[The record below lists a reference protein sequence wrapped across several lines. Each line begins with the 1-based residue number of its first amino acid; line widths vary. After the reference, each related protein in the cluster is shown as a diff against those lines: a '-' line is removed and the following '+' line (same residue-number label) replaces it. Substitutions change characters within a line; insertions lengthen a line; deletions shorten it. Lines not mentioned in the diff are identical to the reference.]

1 MKPLLP
7 LLGALLLAGCASA
20 PNTLI
25 LAPSAPMV
33 QAGSQQ
39 GALALTS
46 VDHRPEQFLVEVRKD
61 DGAAELLSPAE
72 PPRQLLE
79 QGIRDGLSR
88 LGYRIDPAAT
98 VTLSLSLDKLVM
110 KIDQGTFGHDA
121 STSLIA
127 TVIVDNRGRTL
138 TKEYRV
144 RSSFSGPLK
153 PEMARIEREM
163 NDRLSQL
170 MSDIVNDPELH
181 THLNLE

>member
-1 MKPLLP
+1 MRSLLP

-25 LAPSAPMV
+25 LSPAAPIV
-33 QAGSQQ
+33 QPGSQQ
-39 GALALTS
+39 GSVALTS

-79 QGIRDGLSR
+79 QGVRDGLSK
-88 LGYRIDPAAT
+88 LGYRLDPAAS
-98 VTLSLSLDKLVM
+98 VTMSLSLNKLVM
-110 KIDQGTFGHDA
+110 KIDQGTFSHDA
-121 STSLIA
+121 TTNLVA
-127 TVIVDNRGRTL
+127 TVVVNNLGNTL

-181 THLNLE
+181 EHLN